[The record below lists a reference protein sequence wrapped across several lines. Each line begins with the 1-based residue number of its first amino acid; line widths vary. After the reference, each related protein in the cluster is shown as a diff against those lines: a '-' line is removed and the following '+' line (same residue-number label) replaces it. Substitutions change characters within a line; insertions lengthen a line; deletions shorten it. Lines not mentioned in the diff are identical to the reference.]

1 MVKFELQDYIDLG
14 GACLGLGGLR
24 NYANSEPITNHNAK
38 SNEAETQVKA
48 SIAFSREN

>member
-24 NYANSEPITNHNAK
+24 NYANSEPIIMQCLFK
-38 SNEAETQVKA
+38 
-48 SIAFSREN
+48 